1 MLLKGFEQFPVTNLP
16 VADEPE
22 QDKAGQ
28 ESQHKRE
35 RDEVIQQAPMTGNQ
49 ITHRITMALFSLIV
63 S

>member
-1 MLLKGFEQFPVTNLP
+1 MLLKGFEQLSVTNLP

-35 RDEVIQQAPMTGNQ
+35 RDE
-49 ITHRITMALFSLIV
+49 
-63 S
+63 